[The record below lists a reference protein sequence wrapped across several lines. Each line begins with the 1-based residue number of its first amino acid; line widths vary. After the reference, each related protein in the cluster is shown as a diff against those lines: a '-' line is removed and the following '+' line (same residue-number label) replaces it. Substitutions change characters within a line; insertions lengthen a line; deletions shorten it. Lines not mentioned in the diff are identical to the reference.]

1 MELINT
7 TAKVDK
13 VALLLLYMSSW
24 EEKTLEFS
32 VKRAGKDI
40 DINILERLQESG
52 YISQSRTAKSLFLT
66 EEGEKEARKLAR
78 LLEQMNI

>member
-13 VALLLLYMSSW
+13 LALLLLYMSSW
-24 EEKTLEFS
+24 EEKTLDFS
-32 VKRAGKDI
+32 VRRAWKGI
-40 DINILERLQESG
+40 DFSILDRLQESG

-66 EEGEKEARKLAR
+66 EEGEKEARKLAK
-78 LLEQMNI
+78 LLEQINI